1 MGKIKTLFFDSY
13 ALYEIFDG
21 NNDYIPYTH
30 DIAIVTTRLNI
41 MEFHY
46 GLLAKRGKEFAD
58 RLYDELVKFAVNI
71 NDDAIKAANE
81 FRALNKNKKFSY
93 VDCIGYIT
101 AKLRG
106 IKFLTGD
113 KEFENL
119 DNVEFV
125 K

>member
-1 MGKIKTLFFDSY
+1 
-13 ALYEIFDG
+13 
-21 NNDYIPYTH
+21 
-30 DIAIVTTRLNI
+30 

-58 RLYDELVKFAVNI
+58 RLYDELVKFAVNV
-71 NDDAIKAANE
+71 NDYTIKSANE
-81 FRALNKNKKFSY
+81 FRASNKSKKLSY
-93 VDCIGYIT
+93 VDCIGYMT

-113 KEFENL
+113 KEFADLE
-119 DNVEFV
+119 NVEFV